1 MKYINTYN
9 TELDYTGDS
18 ARLYPN
24 VSYVKAT
31 NEVKWM
37 RNNPSP
43 EPGPTPTPTP
53 TDNLSAKYT
62 TTSANETVQIV
73 WSQQSFSGITID
85 GTPQTITGEGEA
97 TEFNYTFT
105 TAGEHEVVFELPNN
119 SKITSVAFRNC
130 DAMTSI
136 NIPSTVTQIGHYV
149 FENCTALASIICLA
163 TTPPTIQSSTFLYV
177 PADCAI
183 YVPTESVNA
192 YKAAANWSSRAAYIQ
207 PIQ

>member
-9 TELDYTGDS
+9 TESAYNSDS
-18 ARLYPN
+18 TRLYPN

-85 GTPQTITGEGEA
+85 GLQPLANMRLYSSWLITVRLSQS
-97 TEFNYTFT
+97 
-105 TAGEHEVVFELPNN
+105 H
-119 SKITSVAFRNC
+119 SVI
-130 DAMTSI
+130 AM
-136 NIPSTVTQIGHYV
+136 Q
-149 FENCTALASIICLA
+149 
-163 TTPPTIQSSTFLYV
+163 
-177 PADCAI
+177 
-183 YVPTESVNA
+183 
-192 YKAAANWSSRAAYIQ
+192 
-207 PIQ
+207 

>member
-9 TELDYTGDS
+9 TESAYNSDS
-18 ARLYPN
+18 TRLYPN

-85 GTPQTITGEGEA
+85 GTPQTITGET

-105 TAGEHEVVFELPNN
+105 TAGEHEVVFELANN
-119 SKITSVAFRNC
+119 SKIISVAFRNC

-136 NIPSTVTQIGHYV
+136 NIPSTVTQIGHYA
-149 FENCTALASIICLA
+149 FENCTALTSITCLA
-163 TTPPTIQSSTFLYV
+163 TTPPDIENSTLYYV
-177 PADCAI
+177 PSDCAI
-183 YVPTESVNA
+183 YVPSASVNA
-192 YKAAANWSSRAAYIQ
+192 YKAAANWSSRANYIQ
-207 PIQ
+207 AIS

>member
-9 TELDYTGDS
+9 TELAYNSDS
-18 ARLYPN
+18 TRLYPN

-105 TAGEHEVVFELPNN
+105 TAGEHEVVFELANN
-119 SKITSVAFRNC
+119 SKIISVAFRNC

-149 FENCTALASIICLA
+149 FENCTALTSIICLA
-163 TTPPTIQSSTFLYV
+163 TTPPRIETSTFLNV
-177 PADCAI
+177 PSDCAI
-183 YVPTESVNA
+183 YVPSASVNA
-192 YKAAANWSSRAAYIQ
+192 YKAAANWSSRANYIQ
-207 PIQ
+207 AIS